1 MSQAAVRSLLLSS
14 LTFACLTAVQAQSL
28 SPSLPDAP
36 KPPKPS
42 LPTSPAAPKVVK
54 APKQPDTALPA
65 TTRVTPAQPAS
76 LSTEL
81 AKAGLA
87 QQGNLSPTADQVAA
101 ASANVQSMRA
111 SGMGWGAIANS
122 LGVRLGDVVSGL
134 NRSPRATQ
142 VQEAKAQRLS
152 APGPVSGELDA
163 ASTSPGKGLGLTRR
177 DGSDVGSMGQGGQS
191 VGKGNGN
198 DNGASSAGGRQGGTS
213 AGGGN
218 GASSGGGKGNGGGNA
233 GGRGGAGGGN
243 GNNGGGKGG
252 GNGGGN
258 GGGKR

>member
-42 LPTSPAAPKVVK
+42 LPTSPAAPK
-54 APKQPDTALPA
+54 QTDTALPA
-65 TTRVTPAQPAS
+65 STRVTPAQPAS

-191 VGKGNGN
+191 AGKGNGN
-198 DNGASSAGGRQGGTS
+198 GNGASSAGGRQGGAS

>member
-1 MSQAAVRSLLLSS
+1 
-14 LTFACLTAVQAQSL
+14 
-28 SPSLPDAP
+28 
-36 KPPKPS
+36 
-42 LPTSPAAPKVVK
+42 
-54 APKQPDTALPA
+54 
-65 TTRVTPAQPAS
+65 
-76 LSTEL
+76 
-81 AKAGLA
+81 
-87 QQGNLSPTADQVAA
+87 
-101 ASANVQSMRA
+101 MRA

-191 VGKGNGN
+191 AGKGNGN
-198 DNGASSAGGRQGGTS
+198 GNGASSAGGRQGGAS